1 MKKYIS
7 LFLLALMTLS
17 FLVSCSDPHNNNTS
31 FYDDSITQDSTNQNG
46 TTVDSST
53 TGNSQAPVAPLEDS
67 STTDNTQTPEAPP
80 EDSSTTDN
88 TQTPDAPSTEKV
100 NAVTWQFDYA
110 YWDSSETLTGE
121 SNTKLLVDGGIL
133 GGDFDG
139 IVIPKDITAGDTIT
153 INYTGSYTVLETYPS
168 HISLNGEVIS
178 YSFSYTNVIPV
189 FTENLTEE
197 MLLEYDAP
205 NNYVILDR
213 GGRFTTLDKYEGET
227 VYLVEDQRELR
238 QRTEDTPFYV
248 ACILAYNP
256 RDLEDGVPDYE
267 NISESEAREIAHSHY
282 YNTYFLTCTEDFE
295 YEMSQPENLEGCWK
309 IRITE
314 YRDNGYTYCYTIDK
328 ITGEIVS
335 MGAIDNE

>member
-1 MKKYIS
+1 MKKYLS
-7 LFLLALMTLS
+7 LLLLALMTLA

-31 FYDDSITQDSTNQNG
+31 SYDDSITQDSTNQNG
-46 TTVDSST
+46 ITVDSST
-53 TGNSQAPVAPLEDS
+53 TGNSQAPVV
-67 STTDNTQTPEAPP
+67 PP

-88 TQTPDAPSTEKV
+88 TQTPDAPSTEKI
-100 NAVTWQFDYA
+100 NTVTWQFDYA

-153 INYTGSYTVLETYPS
+153 INYTGSYTILETYPS
-168 HISLNGEVIS
+168 YISLNGEVIS

-213 GGRFTTLDKYEGET
+213 GGRFTTLDKYEGQL
-227 VYLVEDQRELR
+227 VYLMEDRRELR

-248 ACILAYNP
+248 ACMLAYDP

-282 YNTYFLTCTEDFE
+282 YNNYFLTCAEDFE
-295 YEMSQPENLEGCWK
+295 YEMSQPENLEGYWE

-314 YRDNGYTYCYTIDK
+314 YRDYGYVYCYTIDK

-335 MGAIDNE
+335 MAATDSE

>member
-1 MKKYIS
+1 MKKYLS
-7 LFLLALMTLS
+7 LLLLALMTLA

-31 FYDDSITQDSTNQNG
+31 SYDDSITQDSTNQNG
-46 TTVDSST
+46 ITVDSST
-53 TGNSQAPVAPLEDS
+53 TGNSQAPV
-67 STTDNTQTPEAPP
+67 APP

-121 SNTKLLVDGGIL
+121 SNTELLVDGGIL

-197 MLLEYDAP
+197 MLLEYDVT

-213 GGRFTTLDKYEGET
+213 GGRFTTLDKYEGQL
-227 VYLVEDQRELR
+227 VYLMEDRRELR

-248 ACILAYNP
+248 ACMLAYDP
-256 RDLEDGVPDYE
+256 RDLEDGVPNYE
-267 NISESEAREIAHSHY
+267 NISKNEAIKIAHDHY
-282 YNTYFLTCTEDFE
+282 YNTYFLTCTEDFA
-295 YEMSQPENLEGCWK
+295 YEMSQPENLEGCWE
-309 IRITE
+309 IHITE

-328 ITGEIVS
+328 ITGKIVS
-335 MGAIDNE
+335 MEATDNE